1 MEKEKAE
8 AHQICEK
15 IRELS
20 KKLDKKIEKI
30 KTINPNFS
38 SENIKIE
45 IKEIEEKILI
55 KPPAGKV
62 TTKWDNTIIDWT
74 GTLRRPW

>member
-1 MEKEKAE
+1 MEEE
-8 AHQICEK
+8 AHQLCEK
-15 IRELS
+15 IRELT
-20 KKLDKKIEKI
+20 KKLDKKIIKI
-30 KTINPNFS
+30 KEKNPNFS

-45 IKEIEEKILI
+45 IKELEKKNLV
-55 KPPAGKV
+55 KPPAGKA

>member
-1 MEKEKAE
+1 MEEE
-8 AHQICEK
+8 AHQLCEK
-15 IRELS
+15 IRELT
-20 KKLDKKIEKI
+20 KKLDKKIIKI
-30 KTINPNFS
+30 KEKNPNFS

-45 IKEIEEKILI
+45 IKELEKKNLV